1 LPIFATFNAKF
12 RRILE
17 KEHWTETISP
27 SRGLFDLRLRELWR
41 YRDLIALF
49 VRRDFVS
56 IYKQT
61 LLGPLWLFLQPLL
74 TTLIFTVIFNRIAK
88 LPTNNLPP
96 VLFYMAGITLWTY
109 FADCFIKTSNV
120 FVSNAGIFGKVY
132 FPRLTT
138 PVSIVISN
146 LIKFGIQFGML
157 VCMYAYFVYTNV
169 IAFQIHASILILPFL
184 LMLMA
189 LMGLGMGIIFSS
201 LTTKYRD
208 LAFLLQFGVQLLMYA
223 TPVIY
228 PLSST
233 GGKLKTLLSLNP
245 ITPVI
250 ETFRAVLFNG
260 ANVDFSGLG
269 YCTIFTLLTL
279 LTGTIMFNQVEKSF
293 MDTV

>member
-1 LPIFATFNAKF
+1 M
-12 RRILE
+12 E
-17 KEHWTETISP
+17 KEHWTETIEP
-27 SRGLFDLRLRELWR
+27 SRGLFDLRLKELWR

-56 IYKQT
+56 VYKQT

-74 TTLIFTVIFNRIAK
+74 TTVIFTVIFNRIAR
-88 LPTNNLPP
+88 LPTDNLPP
-96 VLFYMAGITLWTY
+96 ILFYMTGITLWTY
-109 FADCFIKTSNV
+109 FSDCFIKTSNV

-146 LIKFGIQFGML
+146 LIKFGIQFAML
-157 VCMYAYFVYTNV
+157 VCMYAYFVYTKT
-169 IAFQIHASILILPFL
+169 IPFHIQASILLLPIL

-189 LMGLGMGIIFSS
+189 LLGLGLGIIFSS

-233 GGKLKTLLSLNP
+233 GGKLKLLLSLNP
-245 ITPVI
+245 ISPVI
-250 ETFRAVLFNG
+250 ETFRAVLFGGQSINYG
-260 ANVDFSGLG
+260 GLG
-269 YCTIFTLLTL
+269 YCVLFTILIL
-279 LTGTIMFNQVEKSF
+279 LTGAIMFNQVEKSF